1 MASNILVSPKGPT
14 SASPTQVDAPA
25 SAAHVPTD
33 KIVPR
38 QHRKTPPLSSLHNA
52 RPRKQKIRTYI
63 RRKNEIEALTGEVQR
78 LKKQLDGC
86 GHRFEA
92 VKQREALIQCETIN
106 QTMRDALRAQRLS
119 FASTLSMLSQ
129 FLREKATDS
138 FDVPTR
144 LGADPSERRASL
156 LRIKDDR
163 LKVAHHFMLTSQQYL
178 PSTEFC
184 DQKKFQATNGDMVSM
199 NFEVVPLPEV
209 QSIRSIV
216 NALQTFVYNIEI
228 SMSEAVGDI
237 TIREDDD
244 DEKPGAS
251 VVQHR
256 LVTKIGSLVQIEANN
271 IAFGEYRPAGAADS
285 EVALLVSDAVD
296 ADELFPYRPQ
306 TRIRQDMTTII
317 KLAWSN
323 EGGKSVVV
331 LIRWVC
337 LRIRKSD
344 VCLPP
349 LVVDRIR
356 NGVDKVGEAMLATA
370 RHTAAMTN

>member
-1 MASNILVSPKGPT
+1 
-14 SASPTQVDAPA
+14 
-25 SAAHVPTD
+25 
-33 KIVPR
+33 
-38 QHRKTPPLSSLHNA
+38 
-52 RPRKQKIRTYI
+52 
-63 RRKNEIEALTGEVQR
+63 
-78 LKKQLDGC
+78 
-86 GHRFEA
+86 
-92 VKQREALIQCETIN
+92 
-106 QTMRDALRAQRLS
+106 
-119 FASTLSMLSQ
+119 
-129 FLREKATDS
+129 
-138 FDVPTR
+138 
-144 LGADPSERRASL
+144 
-156 LRIKDDR
+156 
-163 LKVAHHFMLTSQQYL
+163 MLTSQQYL

-199 NFEVVPLPEV
+199 NFEVVPLPEG